1 MNSDIT
7 DSLPLNKEGSC
18 LFFGNIFNV
27 EIDNQKMHYC
37 SKAKDV
43 RQLNILLV
51 DELPERSLA
60 MEKLLTNLGHKIV
73 ARVSAGDD
81 LTGMVNRYLPDIIIV
96 DMDSPDRDTLEHMQ
110 TISSDR
116 PRPIVMFT
124 NDDDSE
130 TIRKAVRAGV
140 TAYVV
145 DGLQPQRVPILET
158 AIARFNEFQGIRQ
171 ELENTKNSLEERK
184 LVERAK
190 GILMKQ
196 SNYDEEA
203 AYKAMRKIAMN
214 RNMKL
219 VDLAR
224 SIIAASELLK

>member
-1 MNSDIT
+1 MA
-7 DSLPLNKEGSC
+7 KE
-18 LFFGNIFNV
+18 
-27 EIDNQKMHYC
+27 
-37 SKAKDV
+37 A

-73 ARVSAGDD
+73 ARASAGDD
-81 LTGMVNRYLPDIIIV
+81 LSEIVSRNLPDIIII

-145 DGLQPQRVPILET
+145 DGLQPQRVVPILET
-158 AIARFNEFQGIRQ
+158 AIARFNEFQNIRQ
-171 ELENTKNSLEERK
+171 ELESTRNTLEERK

-196 SNYDEEA
+196 SDYDEET
-203 AYKAMRKIAMN
+203 AYKAMQKIAMN

-224 SIIAASELLK
+224 SIIAAAELLK